1 MAKQSYIKSL
11 FSNFAAAGK
20 KSLSVELY
28 SHLPYDLEAFYKINP
43 SFCSIT
49 WAHGDLS
56 NFDGLST
63 IALCRKLNQN
73 STNVIMH
80 VGGKKFNRVEA
91 LTTFQ
96 KMKEMG
102 VKHILAIRG
111 GKCVQA
117 TVTGFRKSGM
127 DSINPDA
134 FQDRMFEPAETSNR
148 LMGGENTSVIKNLKT
163 THRQLTSPPRTPA
176 VNFFVYSPE

>member
-1 MAKQSYIKSL
+1 MFVYLYCGCVLHRVRLSVKIMAKQSYIKSL

-111 GKCVQA
+111 GKYYLH
-117 TVTGFRKSGM
+117 TVRILDCMSGQ
-127 DSINPDA
+127 NPIA
-134 FQDRMFEPAETSNR
+134 Y
-148 LMGGENTSVIKNLKT
+148 V
-163 THRQLTSPPRTPA
+163 
-176 VNFFVYSPE
+176 